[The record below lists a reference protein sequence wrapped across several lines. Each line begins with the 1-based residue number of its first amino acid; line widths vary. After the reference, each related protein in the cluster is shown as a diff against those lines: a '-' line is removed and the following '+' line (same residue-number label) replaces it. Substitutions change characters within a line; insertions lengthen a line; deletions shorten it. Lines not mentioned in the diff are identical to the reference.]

1 MKFAKSLLIVLAIF
15 LALVAPALSVAA
27 KADTKELHM
36 TWWGSQT
43 RHDRTIAV
51 IELYEQQNPDI
62 DIVYEFSGWGDYW
75 TLLTTKASGGNLPD
89 IMQQDYAYL
98 HEWQSRDLLMPLD
111 DYFASGVI
119 NVSNVSPTV
128 LDSGK
133 VGDEVYG
140 LALGT
145 NSQAVMIDT
154 DLLEQAG
161 LELPSPDW
169 TWVEFEDTC
178 LAIHEALDIWCF
190 GGTLSDEALWKS
202 LFLGHGLWVFNE
214 AGTAIGY
221 EDDQPLIE
229 YLDMILRLMDAGALP
244 TVEEWAEYRD
254 LGPEGNPIV
263 SGKAAMAY
271 HWSNQVV
278 AVNNAAG
285 EGRNF
290 KLWHLPRPEGGQPE
304 NYVKPSQF
312 FSITTQAKYP
322 DEAAAFIDFFTN
334 SMEANAILAAER
346 GVPVSSVV
354 RDELAAALSPIE
366 QEAFD
371 FLARVE
377 ADSSPVPP
385 ADPAGWADI
394 RDNVYGPQF
403 ADLVLYGEISPAEG
417 AAYLREEANI
427 ILAKNE

>member
-1 MKFAKSLLIVLAIF
+1 
-15 LALVAPALSVAA
+15 
-27 KADTKELHM
+27 
-36 TWWGSQT
+36 
-43 RHDRTIAV
+43 
-51 IELYEQQNPDI
+51 
-62 DIVYEFSGWGDYW
+62 
-75 TLLTTKASGGNLPD
+75 
-89 IMQQDYAYL
+89 
-98 HEWQSRDLLMPLD
+98 
-111 DYFASGVI
+111 
-119 NVSNVSPTV
+119 
-128 LDSGK
+128 
-133 VGDEVYG
+133 VGDQVYG

-154 DLLEQAG
+154 DLLQQAG

-169 TWVEFEDTC
+169 TWVEFEETC

-190 GGTLSDEALWKS
+190 GGTLTDEALWKS

-221 EDDQPLIE
+221 EDDQPLVD

-244 TVEEWAEYRD
+244 TVEKWAEYRD

-278 AVNNAAG
+278 AVTNAAG

-290 KLWHLPRPEGGQPE
+290 KLWHLPRPDGGQPE

-312 FSITTQAKYP
+312 FSVTTQAKFP

-354 RDELAAALSPIE
+354 RDQLASTLSPIE

-377 ADSSPVPP
+377 ADSSPVPQP
-385 ADPAGWADI
+385 SGGW
-394 RDNVYGPQF
+394 P
-403 ADLVLYGEISPAEG
+403 ISATTFMDHSS
-417 AAYLREEANI
+417 LI
-427 ILAKNE
+427 